1 MSEPREIIQTDVE
14 KLVLANLRN
23 VLSHKEAVLKDS
35 LSESTHLIGNE
46 QVLDSLG
53 LVTLI
58 LDVEQDLENQYGVSL
73 SLADDRAMSQSNSPF
88 RTVGS
93 LVNYICSLVKDT
105 QHNDRT

>member
-1 MSEPREIIQTDVE
+1 MSELKEIIHTDVE
-14 KLVLANLRN
+14 KLVLASLQN
-23 VLSHKEAVLKDS
+23 VLAQKETVPLNS
-35 LSESTHLIGNE
+35 LSESTYLIGNE

-58 LDVEQDLENQYGVSL
+58 LDVEQDLENEYGISL

-93 LVNYICSLVKDT
+93 LVHYICSLAKETRHHDGT
-105 QHNDRT
+105 